1 MAPKASQVD
10 SGAPAETSL
19 DISDKKHG
27 SAAGSVLQ
35 TGDVATAAALA
46 STPRDV
52 SPLGQGNINDDALPA
67 GKRRAVS
74 RKTPTPPPGV
84 IPPGAHRQRSRRP
97 LPRPQLRRLDAWD
110 SD

>member
-1 MAPKASQVD
+1 MASKASQVD
-10 SGAPAETSL
+10 SGASAGTSV

-27 SAAGSVLQ
+27 SAAGFVLQ
-35 TGDVATAAALA
+35 TGDVATVAALA

-74 RKTPTPPPGV
+74 RETPAPPLESFSRHSQTAE
-84 IPPGAHRQRSRRP
+84 PPTAPSTSAP
-97 LPRPQLRRLDAWD
+97 TT
-110 SD
+110 